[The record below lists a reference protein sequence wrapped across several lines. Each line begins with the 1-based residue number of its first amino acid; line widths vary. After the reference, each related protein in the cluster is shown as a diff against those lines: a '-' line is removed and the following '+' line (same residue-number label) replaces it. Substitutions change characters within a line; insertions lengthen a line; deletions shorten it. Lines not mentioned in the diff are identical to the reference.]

1 MFFLWFVLVFKQ
13 GCGRKALQSRQAS
26 EPENLIR
33 GKRKLVITLHG
44 EIVDQCFILLM
55 KFRQQQCNVS
65 YSCFMLLEL
74 VKSCNQLSVL
84 MGENFSM

>member
-1 MFFLWFVLVFKQ
+1 MLVFKQ

-44 EIVDQCFILLM
+44 EIVDQCYILLA

-65 YSCFMLLEL
+65 YSFILLEL
-74 VKSCNQLSVL
+74 VKSYNQLSVL